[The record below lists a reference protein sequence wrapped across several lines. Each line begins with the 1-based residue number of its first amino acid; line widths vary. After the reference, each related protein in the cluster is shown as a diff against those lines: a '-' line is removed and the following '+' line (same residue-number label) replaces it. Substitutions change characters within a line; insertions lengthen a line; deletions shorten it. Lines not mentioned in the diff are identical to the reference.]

1 MPVWTARCRN
11 QDPGCVSMGA
21 IQRGTSWATIPKTLN
36 RARTVH
42 APCAH
47 RARTVRQRPLCMAY
61 HTSSYVCMYGI
72 SHIIICMYII
82 RIISYVVSYSMSCYI
97 FVEGIIAKR
106 FLPALEY
113 QCKYPPPP
121 HVQPPPLSIP
131 PPRGGNRHY
140 LVPKKTCRRHISQ
153 DCATVTPGCLRLCPP
168 PSFCPIAPLRPLK
181 MFPQGTVVRY
191 VRSTGEP
198 VLATVQGPSPRGEQY
213 RTITYKRGAAEVV
226 HDRASLKRL
235 TAVQTTSPPPRPAE
249 TPVQPAEV
257 LPPKGVRQLQST
269 LHAFFQPRV
278 QLPEDPEGTD
288 AIPLAGNSPPRLVL
302 GVCCPTWRQ
311 TSRKGLACCSE
322 IFPSASIPVA
332 DGQHVQLF
340 KTMWDRKRKFYTVPV
355 QNKGHAQE

>member
-1 MPVWTARCRN
+1 M
-11 QDPGCVSMGA
+11 
-21 IQRGTSWATIPKTLN
+21 
-36 RARTVH
+36 
-42 APCAH
+42 
-47 RARTVRQRPLCMAY
+47 
-61 HTSSYVCMYGI
+61 
-72 SHIIICMYII
+72 
-82 RIISYVVSYSMSCYI
+82 
-97 FVEGIIAKR
+97 
-106 FLPALEY
+106 
-113 QCKYPPPP
+113 
-121 HVQPPPLSIP
+121 
-131 PPRGGNRHY
+131 
-140 LVPKKTCRRHISQ
+140 
-153 DCATVTPGCLRLCPP
+153 
-168 PSFCPIAPLRPLK
+168 
-181 MFPQGTVVRY
+181 RY

-288 AIPLAGNSPPRLVL
+288 AIPLAGNSPPRECPPSPSDGCASDGSASDGPQSVHSAGSDSVHSLSEGQVINSD
-302 GVCCPTWRQ
+302 GEVVEEGDCPTTDEDSELDSDSEVVWAKSARG
-311 TSRKGLACCSE
+311 TWGLGHTFGDKLYFTRNIPEGKWIPKNLEA
-322 IFPSASIPVA
+322 PTVAKPALKPVAKRGKQATAKPAAASASIPVA